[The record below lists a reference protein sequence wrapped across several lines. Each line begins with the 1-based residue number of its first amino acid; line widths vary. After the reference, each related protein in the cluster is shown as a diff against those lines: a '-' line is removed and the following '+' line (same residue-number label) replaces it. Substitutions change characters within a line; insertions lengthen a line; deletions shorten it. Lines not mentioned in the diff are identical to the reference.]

1 MKSKEYSLAF
11 QGKPVDANFVAT
23 ILEQNGIESILKID
37 MMGQLFPLFVFSGRL
52 DPVKVF
58 VFKSDLKKSK
68 EIIAGYFE
76 Q

>member
-11 QGKPVDANFVAT
+11 QGKPIDANYVASILEANGIST
-23 ILEQNGIESILKID
+23 ILKND
-37 MMGQLFPLFVFSGRL
+37 MLGQLFPLYVFSGRL

-68 EIIAGYFE
+68 EIIAAYLE